1 MIATVFAPD
10 GIVVATASFD
20 SYYEHI
26 ESEEGTLLSPINM
39 EGLPHTYL
47 FWERF
52 SLTFNC
58 LNSYMTELGILD
70 KFENLSN
77 KWDSVPSIAEF
88 MPYLK
93 KLLVDNHIQIIGIV
107 AAYDID
113 KNGMI
118 MPFVYQILGENIRRI
133 NLDNNGCLNYN
144 CVYLEKTP
152 LVGKLLQQT
161 QIKNGDIW
169 EENPAVKLRCDLYSI
184 SKSIDICRFMLRT
197 SHYVA
202 NINSTR
208 YDSSLKADISIIT
221 KDKVEVKLMDI

>member
-1 MIATVFAPD
+1 M
-10 GIVVATASFD
+10 
-20 SYYEHI
+20 
-26 ESEEGTLLSPINM
+26 
-39 EGLPHTYL
+39 
-47 FWERF
+47 
-52 SLTFNC
+52 
-58 LNSYMTELGILD
+58 YM
-70 KFENLSN
+70 
-77 KWDSVPSIAEF
+77 
-88 MPYLK
+88 
-93 KLLVDNHIQIIGIV
+93 DNHIQIIGIV

-197 SHYVA
+197 SHY
-202 NINSTR
+202 
-208 YDSSLKADISIIT
+208 LKANQLIIRENKKLIISTQAKVSYYIHIT

>member
-20 SYYEHI
+20 SYYEYI

-77 KWDSVPSIAEF
+77 KWDSVPPIAEF

-144 CVYLEKTP
+144 CVHLEKVP

-169 EENPAVKLRCDLYSI
+169 EETPAVKLRCDLYSI

-208 YDSSLKADISIIT
+208 YDSPLKADISIIT